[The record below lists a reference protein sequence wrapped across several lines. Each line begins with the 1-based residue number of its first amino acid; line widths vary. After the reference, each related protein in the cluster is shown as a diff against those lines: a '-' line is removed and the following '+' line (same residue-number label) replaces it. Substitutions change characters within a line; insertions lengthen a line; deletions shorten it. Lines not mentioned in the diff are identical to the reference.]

1 MMPRPQRSGAAIT
14 RRVCLTECKL
24 LLRDRR
30 AFLLAIVL
38 PMLLFPLL
46 FLGMDALKRGSQQ
59 SQQET
64 QLVVLHDLDRLGPA
78 AKTSVLVE
86 LSREALHLKLEESE
100 PTELAQSPPWSLRTH
115 GGAKDP
121 EPWRADAER
130 RLEQADALLV
140 ARDELRDDGAFESLH
155 MGLRL
160 VFDGSKTQS
169 NEARRRVQGALET
182 LRERLLL
189 EGLESDLGQDPGAV
203 LVLEPKDMAS
213 AESASGHKLGGM
225 LPIILVLIVISSAS
239 FAALGAFAGEREGGT
254 IETLLVQPVP
264 AAAVA
269 RGKFLAVLLVACL
282 AAVGNGLSFWVS
294 LLLGIGAESE
304 GMQLGASGLRMGLGL
319 LHFLPTAVLLSA
331 LLTLVSARARSFRE
345 GQHYVLPIVLLASL
359 LASVSTQDSVS
370 SNWLFALVP
379 IAGPTLALRDTL
391 AGQLA
396 AGPALLAFL
405 ASCAWSWWLLR
416 RLANTLDAERLFKN
430 PETSQEAALRQ
441 GSSRRALRLGFIS
454 VALVYIVGGRLQ
466 SAAVIP
472 GLIATLWVLLPALA
486 LWCARGNAKAS
497 GQSLRAS
504 VGLVAVAPLHL
515 LGALLLSPALV
526 VLLGQLLSW
535 QSRLLPMPQ
544 GISVPAE
551 LLELS
556 PWVLVL
562 LAAVSPG
569 ITEELLFRGAIL
581 GGLKRDLGVGKMVF
595 WQALLFGAV
604 HASIYR
610 FLGTALL
617 GALFTLVTLRARSL
631 WPAMLLHACYNAI
644 QLLDLPL
651 SGWWHPGLAL
661 GLGALGAL
669 LLLATPPATRRGA

>member
-1 MMPRPQRSGAAIT
+1 MVPRPQRSGASIA
-14 RRVCLTECKL
+14 RSVCLTECKL

-46 FLGMDALKRGSQQ
+46 FMGMDALKRGSQE
-59 SQQET
+59 SQQQG
-64 QLVVLHDLDRLGPA
+64 QLVLAHDLDALGPA
-78 AKTSVLVE
+78 GKTSVLVA
-86 LSREALHLKLEESE
+86 LSREELHLKLREAE
-100 PTELAQSPPWSLRTH
+100 PTELAQSRPWSLRLNA
-115 GGAKDP
+115 GAPDP
-121 EPWRADAER
+121 EPWLEDAEQ
-130 RLEQADALLV
+130 RLESADALLV
-140 ARDELRDDGAFESLH
+140 ARDELRDDGEFESLH

-160 VFDGSKTQS
+160 VYDGSKTQS
-169 NEARRRVQGALET
+169 NEARRRVQGALEE

-189 EGLESDLGQDPGAV
+189 EGLENDLGQDPGAV

-264 AAAVA
+264 AEAVA

-282 AAVGNGLSFWVS
+282 AALGNGLSFWVS
-294 LLLGIGAESE
+294 LLFGIGQEGA
-304 GMQLGASGLRMGLGL
+304 GMQLGASGLRVGLGL

-331 LLTLVSARARSFRE
+331 LLTLISARARSFRE

-359 LASVSTQDSVS
+359 LASVSTQDSIS

-379 IAGPTLALRDTL
+379 ISGPTLALRDAL

-396 AGPALLAFL
+396 LGPAVLSFL
-405 ASCAWSWWLLR
+405 ASCVYSWWLLR
-416 RLANTLDAERLFKN
+416 RLASTLDAERLFKN
-430 PETSQEAALRQ
+430 PESSQEAALRQ
-441 GSSRRALRLGFIS
+441 ASSRRALRLGFVS

-466 SAAVIP
+466 SAALIP
-472 GLIATLWVLLPALA
+472 GLLITLWVLLPALA
-486 LWCARGNAKAS
+486 LWCARGNARTS
-497 GQSLRAS
+497 GQSLRACL
-504 VGLVAVAPLHL
+504 GLVAASPLHL

-526 VLLGQLLSW
+526 VLLGNLLRL
-535 QSRLLPMPQ
+535 QSRFLPIPQ
-544 GISVPAE
+544 GLEVPAA

-556 PWVLVL
+556 PWFLVF

-581 GGLKRDLGVGKMVF
+581 GGLKRDLSTGKIVL

-631 WPAMLLHACYNAI
+631 WPAMLLHGAYNAL
-644 QLLDLPL
+644 QLLEIPL
-651 SGWWHPGLAL
+651 ASWWSPGLAL
-661 GLGALGAL
+661 GSGVLGL
-669 LLLATPPATRRGA
+669 LLLVKTPPARRDS